1 MSESKA
7 LALMPLG
14 EVREM
19 ATVAAKSGLFPDI
32 KTPEAALALMLLCQA
47 EGLHPVQALRRYH
60 IINGRPAMKADAML
74 AEFQAR
80 GGRVEWKQNT
90 DAICEGVFTAPGVS
104 TPTTVRWT
112 MQDAQT
118 AGVTGNPTWKKY
130 PRQMLRARVISE
142 AVRMTMPEVIVGI
155 YTPEE
160 VGDFA
165 PAPKAD
171 APVEATYIPPAVEK
185 VFPGAKAVNDP
196 KAETTAPAPGATTS
210 TTAPAPAADSA
221 RYERLKLLFTLPNN
235 GGGEGGLGWKGP
247 KIVPF
252 LKANFGVEKL
262 AALSP
267 EQVVECERQVIA
279 LMNAPQANG
288 AEVAS

>member
-1 MSESKA
+1 MSDSKA

-90 DAICEGVFTAPGVS
+90 DVVCEGVFTAPGVS

-142 AVRMTMPEVIVGI
+142 AVRMTMPEVVVGI

-160 VGDFA
+160 VQDFVAKPAA
-165 PAPKAD
+165 PEGS
-171 APVEATYIPPAVEK
+171 VEATYIPP
-185 VFPGAKAVNDP
+185 
-196 KAETTAPAPGATTS
+196 KAEAPAPAVGATAS
-210 TTAPAPAADSA
+210 TTDPAPAADNA
-221 RYERLKLLFTLPNN
+221 RQKRLRMMFTMPAPD
-235 GGGEGGLGWKGP
+235 GLSWKGP
-247 KIVPF
+247 AIVAH
-252 LKANFGVEKL
+252 LKASFGKQKL
-262 AALSP
+262 AELTEA
-267 EQVVECERQVIA
+267 ETIECERQVIG
-279 LMNAPQANG
+279 LMNATQANG
-288 AEVAS
+288 SAPEAAS